1 MARPPRG
8 RKRGVGGSESVNIM
22 GNVQVA
28 PELEPADHAAE
39 SVFANLPEADLSPG
53 ELADF
58 ERDGLLRLGRVVTS
72 GELAG
77 LRQRIDQIMLG
88 EVSYPDMLMQLD
100 SDTGRYEDAPEQTTG
115 FKGAT
120 LSYRKIEQLERDPR
134 FLRYLQKPLF
144 RAIARRFI
152 GPDVTAYRSMFMNKP
167 AHQGTLLPW
176 HQDGGENWGLDRDP
190 PITLWLALDDATR
203 ENGCVEVVPGTHRL
217 GLLSARGH
225 TITEEQAVRHCSVG
239 AVHLELLAGECV
251 LLHNFLL
258 HRSGRNDTP
267 RPRRAF
273 SVCLMDARTRI
284 KHAPSTTFPQIFG
297 EGALTACGT

>member
-1 MARPPRG
+1 
-8 RKRGVGGSESVNIM
+8 M
-22 GNVQVA
+22 GNVHVA
-28 PELEPADHAAE
+28 PEPQSAGHAAE
-39 SVFANLPEADLSPG
+39 SVFANLPEADLSPS
-53 ELADF
+53 ELQDF
-58 ERDGLLRLGRVVTS
+58 ERDGLLRLGPVVTNA
-72 GELAG
+72 ELTG

-134 FLRYLQKPLF
+134 FLHYLQKPLF

-203 ENGCVEVVPGTHRL
+203 ENGCVEVVPGTHQL

-258 HRSGRNDTP
+258 HRSGRNNTP
-267 RPRRAF
+267 NPRRAF

-284 KHAPSTTFPQIFG
+284 KLAPATAFPKIFG
-297 EGALTACGT
+297 EGALAVSGT